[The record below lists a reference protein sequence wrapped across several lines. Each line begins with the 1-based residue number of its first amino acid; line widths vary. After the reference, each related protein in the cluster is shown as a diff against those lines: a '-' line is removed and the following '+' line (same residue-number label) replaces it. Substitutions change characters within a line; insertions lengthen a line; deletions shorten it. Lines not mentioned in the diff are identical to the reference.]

1 MYINIMYITGL
12 ELIEAPFNIEQN
24 QLKQVLGKALN
35 LDERN
40 QRAFNVLYRATGI
53 KTRQSVVED
62 YYRGRSVNFFADEG
76 DRIIFPSTKTR
87 MDLYRKS
94 ILEWLI
100 PSLKKV
106 RDSKFKN
113 VQFTHLITVSCTG
126 MYAPGLDYDI
136 QYHLNLDPSIFRQSI
151 NFMGCYAGISALR
164 MASDICK
171 GMPDSKVLI
180 IDVEMCSLHFQ
191 NSVKHDDLL
200 SNSLFADGA
209 AMVVVE
215 GANSKNHKLA
225 LIDSYETQTIPESM
239 NDMAWE
245 IGDEGFN
252 MKLSSY
258 VPQLLGEQLEKFAVC
273 FEKHPTTNYAIH
285 PGGRKILEAVQKA
298 FGISLQQLS
307 HSYDTLEKHGNMSSV
322 TIFYVLKKMISEG
335 KTGRTFAAAFG
346 PGLTMEAANMN
357 ILAN

>member
-1 MYINIMYITGL
+1 MYITGL
-12 ELIEAPFNIEQN
+12 ELIEAPYDIEQP
-24 QLKQVLGKALN
+24 QLKEVLGKALN

-53 KTRQSVVED
+53 KRRQSVVED
-62 YYRGRSVNFFADEG
+62 YYRGRSVDFFADEG

-100 PSLKKV
+100 PSVKKI
-106 RDSKFKN
+106 RDKKFGD
-113 VQFTHLITVSCTG
+113 VEFTHLITVSCTG

-136 QYHLNLDPSIFRQSI
+136 QYHLGLNPTIFRQSI

-164 MASDICK
+164 MAKDICK
-171 GMPDSKVLI
+171 GSPEAKILI
-180 IDVEMCSLHFQ
+180 VDVEMCSIHFQ
-191 NSVKHDDLL
+191 NSIKHDDLL

-209 AMVVVE
+209 AMIVVE
-215 GANSKNHKLA
+215 GTDSDNRKLA
-225 LIDSYETQTIPESM
+225 SINSFETQTIPESM

-258 VPQLLGEQLEKFAVC
+258 VPQLLGDQLEKFAAC
-273 FEKHPTTNYAIH
+273 FDKDSTLNYAIH
-285 PGGRKILEAVQKA
+285 PGGRKILEAFQNA
-298 FGISLQQLS
+298 FGINSEQLQ
-307 HSYDTLEKHGNMSSV
+307 HSYEILESHGNMSSV
-322 TIFYVLKKMISEG
+322 TIFYVIQKMISEG
-335 KTGRTFAAAFG
+335 KTGKTFAAAFG
-346 PGLTMEAANMN
+346 PGLTMEAANMEIYSN
-357 ILAN
+357 